1 VQFDLFDCEPLY
13 DKIFGADETRPY
25 TGNFGSAGYGS
36 RKLVRIMGSLFI
48 ISFFALVLSIFGKI
62 LTFAKFLPELLRS
75 KISENLD
82 KIYWNYIFSFIKQNF
97 IMLVMGSI
105 LNITNIEI
113 SVPQPSSRRLEVQT
127 LGMTG

>member
-1 VQFDLFDCEPLY
+1 M
-13 DKIFGADETRPY
+13 I
-25 TGNFGSAGYGS
+25 
-36 RKLVRIMGSLFI
+36 SLI
-48 ISFFALVLSIFGKI
+48 ALVLSIFGKI

-82 KIYWNYIFSFIKQNF
+82 KIYWNYIFSFIKQNL